1 MELYCLNQLLILNMA
16 KVISFQIPKSQ
27 KEFVRYQEDRGN
39 HFYDKLH
46 QHPQWQLTMIEVGK
60 GQFLS
65 GDYVGRFQSGDVF
78 LVGENV
84 PHVFRSDPEYF
95 EVQPDITS
103 FGKTIF
109 FDFQALG
116 KALDEIEDL
125 QDLKKF
131 HDRTGTC
138 FRVLGESREKV
149 IRIFKRFGQSS
160 GLNRLQMA
168 FELLALVQNETAELQ
183 TLNQNPINLSLSER
197 DGNRMDQVIQFLLQE
212 RNRPISLQEVAAKAN
227 MSKEAFCRFF
237 KLRTRK
243 TFTQYLQQLRINEA
257 QKLLLETDLSIST
270 IAFRVGFENLSYF
283 NRAFKSIL
291 GVTPRDLRK
300 RENHFFQ

>member
-1 MELYCLNQLLILNMA
+1 MA

-46 QHPQWQLTMIEVGK
+46 QHPQWQLTMIGEGK

-95 EVQPDITS
+95 EGKPDLTS
-103 FGKTIF
+103 FGKTVF

-116 KALDEIEDL
+116 HALEEIEDL
-125 QDLKKF
+125 QELKKF

-149 IRIFKRFGQSS
+149 IRIFEYFGQSS

-168 FELLALVQNETAELQ
+168 FQLLALVQNDSAELQ
-183 TLNQNPINLSLSER
+183 TLNQNPIHLSLSER
-197 DGNRMDQVIQFLLQE
+197 DGNRMDQVIQFLLRE
-212 RNRPISLQEVAAKAN
+212 RNRPISLQEAANKAN

-291 GVTPRDLRK
+291 GTTPREFR
-300 RENHFFQ
+300 R

>member
-1 MELYCLNQLLILNMA
+1 MA

-46 QHPQWQLTMIEVGK
+46 QHPQWQLTIIEAGK

-65 GDYVGRFQSGDVF
+65 GDYVGRFQSGDIF
-78 LVGENV
+78 LVGENI

-95 EVQPDITS
+95 EGKAELTS

-116 KALDEIEDL
+116 KALEEIEDF
-125 QDLKKF
+125 QELKKF
-131 HDRTGTC
+131 QDQQGCC

-149 IRIFKRFGQSS
+149 IRIFERFSQSS
-160 GLNRLQMA
+160 GLDRLQMA
-168 FELLALVQNETAELQ
+168 FQVLALVQNESAELQ
-183 TLNQNPINLSLSER
+183 VLNLNPINLSFSER

-212 RNRPISLQEVAAKAN
+212 RNRPISLQEGADKAN
-227 MSKEAFCRFF
+227 LSKEAFCRFF

-257 QKLLLETDLSIST
+257 QKLLVETELSIST

-283 NRAFKSIL
+283 NRAFKGIV
-291 GVTPRDLRK
+291 GITPRDLRK
-300 RENHFFQ
+300 REIQGFQ